1 MGPGIRRDDIRW
13 IWRTLCSGRDAA
25 VSLPRVGRETGG
37 IIGASRHTYPRIP
50 TQIAKPVQSPAI
62 ICLSAYPRSFQQ
74 AYTRHISAPKR
85 DHDEWLV
92 PGGRVVWESSCTG
105 SGIAEQPRITPGS
118 GCGRRWNVVCS
129 TGSQAEA
136 GNGRGGGKGRALQS
150 SGWAPAVQT
159 NTNSRSRGEASSSLH
174 ADHRLRGRSL
184 APPLVCGD
192 RPPPQPGHRTLSL
205 VLTPSRPDKPP
216 AHGNSR

>member
-1 MGPGIRRDDIRW
+1 MGPGIRRDDSRW
-13 IWRTLCSGRDAA
+13 MWRAQVQLVTCS
-25 VSLPRVGRETGG
+25 SPTVGC

-50 TQIAKPVQSPAI
+50 TQIAKPVQSPAT
-62 ICLSAYPRSFQQ
+62 ICLSAYPRWLQQ
-74 AYTRHISAPKR
+74 AYTRHIWAPKR

-136 GNGRGGGKGRALQS
+136 GNGRGGGKGRALQA
-150 SGWAPAVQT
+150 SGWEPAVQT

-184 APPLVCGD
+184 APPLACGE
-192 RPPPQPGHRTLSL
+192 RLTPQPGHRTLPL
-205 VLTPSRPDKPP
+205 VLRLSSGVGLRRRTDAISR
-216 AHGNSR
+216 R